1 MIYRNTAAQNNGQG
15 KPFAPYDPEANA
27 AFDEAKSRWSRAL
40 FDLWNA
46 PDKAEFDRITGAL
59 EAECNEAAQ
68 KAPTRLKPLACL
80 PALLAQYL
88 SQEVFG

>member
-1 MIYRNTAAQNNGQG
+1 MIYKNTTKQG

-46 PDKAEFDRITGAL
+46 PNRAEFDEIIKAL
-59 EAECNEAAQ
+59 EEESEKAA
-68 KAPTRLKPLACL
+68 KETPTRLKPLVIL

-88 SQEVFG
+88 RKEVYE